1 MNVPSALLRPAVAA
15 DEPHLFHVYAASR
28 TAELA
33 LVSWSRDEQIRFL
46 TQQHEAQRASYRQ
59 LHAEAEFLVI
69 ELPDGRPIGRM
80 YLSRV
85 AVSEIRVLDIALLP
99 EWCGQG
105 VGSALLRVLLA
116 EADAAGDMVSL
127 HVEIW
132 NPAVNLYERL
142 GFVEA
147 GRNDI
152 HIRME
157 HHPPTS

>member
-1 MNVPSALLRPAVAA
+1 MIAQQARLRSAVAA
-15 DEPHLFHVYAASR
+15 DEPHLFEVYAASR
-28 TAELA
+28 AAELA
-33 LVSWSRDEQIRFL
+33 LVPWSREEQIRFL
-46 TQQHEAQRASYRQ
+46 TQQHEAQRTSYRQ
-59 LHAEAEFLVI
+59 LHPTADYLVI
-69 ELPDGRPIGRM
+69 ELHDGRPIGRM
-80 YLSRV
+80 YSSRV
-85 AVSEIRVLDIALLP
+85 AVSEVRVLDIALLP

-105 VGSALLRVLLA
+105 IGSALLRVLLA

-132 NPAVNLYERL
+132 NPAVNLYGRL

-157 HHPPTS
+157 HHPPS